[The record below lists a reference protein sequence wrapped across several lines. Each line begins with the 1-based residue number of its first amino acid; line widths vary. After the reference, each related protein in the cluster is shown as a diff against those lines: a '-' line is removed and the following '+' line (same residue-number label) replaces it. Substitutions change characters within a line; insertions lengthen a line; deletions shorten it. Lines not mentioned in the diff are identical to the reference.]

1 MQNPVPSPDR
11 PQGAPALVKP
21 HHVCPWWIGRL
32 LASPVRR
39 ILYDPAKVLA
49 AYVRPGMTV
58 LEPGPGMGFF
68 TLELAHLV
76 GGSGRVIAVD
86 IQSRMLDG
94 LHRRA
99 AKAGVLDRLDARLAA
114 PDSLGLA
121 DLAAGVDF
129 TLAFAV
135 VHELPAAAPF
145 FREVAR
151 ASKPGARLLFVEP
164 KGHVTASLFDAE
176 LHAARDAGFTPVES
190 PSLRRSRTALLERVG
205 S

>member
-1 MQNPVPSPDR
+1 MQNPVPSPER
-11 PQGAPALVKP
+11 PESASALVSP
-21 HHVCPWWIGRL
+21 HHVCPWWIGYL

-39 ILYDPAKVLA
+39 ILHQPAKVLA
-49 AYVRPGMTV
+49 AHVRQGMTV

-68 TLELAHLV
+68 TLELVRLV

-86 IQSRMLDG
+86 VQSRMLDG
-94 LHRRA
+94 LRRRA
-99 AKAGVLDRLDARLAA
+99 AKAGVLDRLDARLAT

-121 DLAAGVDF
+121 DLAGTVDF

-145 FREVAR
+145 FCEVAR

-164 KGHVTASLFDAE
+164 MGHVTAALFDAE
-176 LHAARDAGFTPVES
+176 LQAARDAGFTPVES
-190 PSLRRSRTALLERVG
+190 PSLRRCRTALLERVG
-205 S
+205 A